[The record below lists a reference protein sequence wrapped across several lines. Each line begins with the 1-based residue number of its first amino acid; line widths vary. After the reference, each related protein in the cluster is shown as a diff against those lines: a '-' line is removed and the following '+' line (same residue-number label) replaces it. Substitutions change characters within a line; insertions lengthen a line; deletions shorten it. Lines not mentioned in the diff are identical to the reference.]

1 MSRRGQAARPVRR
14 LGVALAI
21 GVGLGVAIV
30 PNVGCAARPP
40 SISGAVTERSEAL
53 TLAWNVLAENKD
65 VAGILAIKSVT
76 PATGTLIREIAE
88 ACRRAA
94 GTIERIAKAEG
105 LPLDEDGLPVA
116 ETRVRAAI
124 RARVTR
130 ELLFASGPT
139 FERSL
144 LLTQVEAL
152 GYASNLLEEVAS
164 QLRAAERPGP
174 AIDVET
180 EATRFAALRGRVI
193 RRLRVED
200 APIPEATPQTTGDAT
215 TG

>member
-1 MSRRGQAARPVRR
+1 VIGRGR
-14 LGVALAI
+14 LCLEVLLLATLAGGVAS
-21 GVGLGVAIV
+21 G
-30 PNVGCAARPP
+30 GCAARPP

-53 TLAWNVLAENKD
+53 ALAWNVLAENKD

-76 PATGTLIREIAE
+76 PETGTLIREIAE
-88 ACRRAA
+88 ACRRTA

-105 LPLDEDGLPVA
+105 LPLGEDGLPVA
-116 ETRVRAAI
+116 ETRVRASI
-124 RARVTR
+124 RARMTR
-130 ELLFASGPT
+130 ELLLASGPT

-152 GYASNLLEEVAS
+152 GYASNLLEEVAA

-174 AIDVET
+174 AIDIEA
-180 EATRFAALRGRVI
+180 EATRFAELRGRVI

-200 APIPEATPQTTGDAT
+200 ASAA
-215 TG
+215 